1 MPFDIQLA
9 IADLDFKSFGYSD
22 HPDLSVLRARYPELG
37 FVFDRLEDKCVETDE
52 AAEKHGKHAE
62 ELEREYESRIDD
74 LEARVNDLRL
84 ALFQIK
90 ELTLDAEITNIIED
104 AL

>member
-9 IADLDFKSFGYSD
+9 IANLDFKIGGD
-22 HPDLSVLRARYPELG
+22 PNLDALRLRYPEIA
-37 FVFDRLEDKCVETDE
+37 FVFDLLDDKCVEADE
-52 AAEKHGKHAE
+52 AAEEHGKHTE

-90 ELTLDAEITNIIED
+90 ELTLDAEITNLIEEV
-104 AL
+104 L

>member
-1 MPFDIQLA
+1 MPFDIELA
-9 IADLDFKSFGYSD
+9 IADLDFKSGD
-22 HPDLSVLRARYPELG
+22 DPNLDALRLRYPEIA
-37 FVFDRLEDKCVETDE
+37 FVFDMLEDKCVETDE
-52 AAEKHGKHAE
+52 AAEEHGKHTE

-90 ELTLDAEITNIIED
+90 ELTLDAEITNLIEEV
-104 AL
+104 L